1 MTGSRAARRKQR
13 EHVQALDRDGLAL
26 LIKALGADIPRMQ
39 SLLAAAR
46 VEARRRKMAAKA

>member
-1 MTGSRAARRKQR
+1 MTGGRSARCQQR

-46 VEARRRKMAAKA
+46 VEARRRKRAAKA